1 MDEASGEH
9 SRHQELHEQVQHF
22 RVCGISKRRQVIF
35 SGWNAGGGG
44 GAFAPGETGKIVQQ
58 KRALNAMLTGL
69 DFIPKGLE
77 ALE

>member
-1 MDEASGEH
+1 M
-9 SRHQELHEQVQHF
+9 QV
-22 RVCGISKRRQVIF
+22 
-35 SGWNAGGGG
+35 GGGG

-77 ALE
+77 ALEWCKIGDQPDLGFYFLENLPWGM